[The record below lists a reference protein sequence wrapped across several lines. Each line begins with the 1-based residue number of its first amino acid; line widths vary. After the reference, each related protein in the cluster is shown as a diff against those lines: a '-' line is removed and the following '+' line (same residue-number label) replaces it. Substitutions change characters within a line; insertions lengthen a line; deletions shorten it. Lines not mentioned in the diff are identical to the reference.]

1 MPIQERIRQNVRE
14 CYKDEIT
21 MDKNE
26 MKEKKDSG
34 CQG

>member
-1 MPIQERIRQNVRE
+1 MPIQERIRQNARE
-14 CYKDEIT
+14 HYKDKMT

-34 CQG
+34 C